1 MGMATQEKVT
11 VPKAFSVRLREDGSI
26 PVPKELLEAVQW
38 QPEDEVLVFV
48 EGGHLVIMT
57 HQQLADSIVKLLQE
71 AFKDADVDELWRELE
86 RGREDDPE
94 RL

>member
-11 VPKAFSVRLREDGSI
+11 VPKIFAVRIRKDGSI

-38 QPEDEVLVFV
+38 QPDDEVLVFAE
-48 EGGHLVIMT
+48 EGHIVAMT
-57 HQQLADSIVKLLQE
+57 RQQLADSIVKLLQE
-71 AFKDADVDELWRELE
+71 LKDADWDWLE
-86 RGREDDPE
+86 REREKDDPK